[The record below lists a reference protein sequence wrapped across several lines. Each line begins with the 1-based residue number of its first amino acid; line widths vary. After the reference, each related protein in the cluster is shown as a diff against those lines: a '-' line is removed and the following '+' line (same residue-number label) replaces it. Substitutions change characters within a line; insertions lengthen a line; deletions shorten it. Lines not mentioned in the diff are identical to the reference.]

1 MKSRLAL
8 TALATLTSSQTA
20 FAGTEIFFNPLT
32 QSGVVS
38 AANSPVELNSPWLV
52 PPGLSQ
58 TNLTSLDEIEADI
71 AQSVIRVPG
80 TGTSAT
86 MFDMLAFD
94 DTGEN
99 IFIPHE
105 SPFGAGV
112 TRYDIDGDFA
122 ETLFAGDQQGVNGNW
137 ANDYGAFDPATYTP
151 TGTLLLGEEWAGEG
165 RIIEVLNPHAPVA
178 AIQRREL
185 TSIPNVS
192 HEGLRFS
199 ADGKTLYFVD
209 EDNSGSIY
217 KFVMRRF
224 GDYERGQVFVLRV
237 NDFAGDAAA
246 AYNAAANATAV
257 RVGRAT
263 WVPMTDA
270 GGTPLTTIDPFA
282 NHGGPDARSGRFA
295 ADELGGTP
303 YGRPED
309 VEIGRLQNGR
319 EVLYFAATS
328 EQAVYAIELVNDRH
342 ATVRLAAKE
351 GTTPK
356 NLGFP
361 ATSGVLNSP
370 DNLAQDALG
379 NIYVIED
386 APNGSAVGGDIWFMR
401 DADTDGV
408 AESLDHFMTLQVAG
422 SEATGMIFNPTKPT
436 QFVVAVQH
444 PNSTD
449 LGLVPNGF
457 GDAIWSF
464 DLAHIVAPPCPQ
476 PSASLWGRDSG
487 VKVCAKDSGHFVRAL
502 QKAARRH

>member
-1 MKSRLAL
+1 MKFRLPL
-8 TALATLTSSQTA
+8 TALAIFTSSPVA
-20 FAGTEIFFNPLT
+20 LAGTETFFNPLT

-38 AANSPVELNSPWLV
+38 APNSAVELNSPWLV

-71 AQSVIRVPG
+71 VQSVIRVPG
-80 TGTSAT
+80 IGTSAS

-94 DTGEN
+94 DSGEN

-112 TRYDIDGDFA
+112 TRYNLEADFA
-122 ETLFAGDQQGVNGNW
+122 ETLFAGDQQGASGNW

-178 AIQRREL
+178 AIQKREL

-199 ADGKTLYFVD
+199 GDGKTLYFVD

-237 NDFAGDAAA
+237 DDFSGAPGAT
-246 AYNAAANATAV
+246 YNSAANASAV
-257 RVGRAT
+257 RVGRAS
-263 WVPMTDA
+263 WIPMTDA
-270 GGTPLTTIDPFA
+270 SGVALTSVDPFS
-282 NHGGPDARSGRFA
+282 NSGGPDARPGRLA
-295 ADELGGTP
+295 ADEVGATP

-309 VEIGRLQNGR
+309 MELGRLDSGR
-319 EVLYFAATS
+319 EVMYFAATS
-328 EQAVYAIELVNDRH
+328 EQAIYSIELVSDRR
-342 ATVRLAAKE
+342 AIVRLAAQE

-356 NLGFP
+356 NVGFP

-370 DNLAQDALG
+370 DNLAQDVLG
-379 NIYVIED
+379 NIYIIED

-408 AESLDHFMTLQVAG
+408 AESLDHFMSIQVAG
-422 SEATGMIFNPTKPT
+422 SEATGMIFNPAKPT
-436 QFVVAVQH
+436 QFMVAVQH

-449 LGLVPNGF
+449 LGLVPDGF

-464 DLAHIVAPPCPQ
+464 DLSRIVAPPCRRGP
-476 PSASLWGRDSG
+476 PSLWGRDSG
-487 VKVCAKDSGHFVRAL
+487 VKVCARDSGRFIRAL
-502 QKAARRH
+502 HKAARHH